1 MIEKQSKSN
10 KGGKREGAGRKPG
23 VRNIKTREVL
33 EAVEATGI
41 TPLDYMLSVMRDE
54 ANDQKERM
62 SAAAS
67 AAPYIHPKLANIEMN
82 AKVTTHE
89 ASIDELE

>member
-10 KGGKREGAGRKPG
+10 KCGKREGAGRKAG
-23 VRNIKTREVL
+23 SRNIKTRQVL

-41 TPLDYMLSVMRDE
+41 TPLAYMLSVMRDE
-54 ANDQKERM
+54 GAESKDRM
-62 SAAAS
+62 SAAAA

-82 AKVTTHE
+82 ARVTTHE
-89 ASIDELE
+89 ASLDDLE